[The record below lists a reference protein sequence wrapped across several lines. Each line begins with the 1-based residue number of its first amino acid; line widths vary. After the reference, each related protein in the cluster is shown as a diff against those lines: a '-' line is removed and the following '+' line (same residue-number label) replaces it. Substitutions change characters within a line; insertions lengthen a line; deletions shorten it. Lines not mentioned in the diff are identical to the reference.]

1 MKSFNWLLKNTLIGI
16 LLTFLWVCITLPA
29 FAQENQKTVI
39 ATGVAPIQGDNIS
52 GARQNA
58 VQDAL
63 RQALEQ
69 GVGMVMDATSIL
81 QNDDLM
87 EKIYS
92 NTKGYITRYEIIK
105 ERKEQNGLY
114 RVKIQAAV
122 KTGELRATLVRLGI
136 IKAIMDY
143 PRVMILQ
150 HPQNVASSASKAAE
164 TVLIKNFTDKRF
176 DVVDPGKSKQLHGE
190 LKELFKVNNIKNVAA
205 RIGLRHHAEIV
216 VLYELKTSA
225 SEFDGI
231 MESTPVDLRTQAIVT
246 TTAQILSAEGK
257 SIIGVGKTR
266 ERARMEGTRQV
277 TEKICQPLMHTIVS
291 WWADYTANGLPYI
304 ITLKTPAKAD
314 RLVISF
320 QQAIESIPGVVS
332 LTERS
337 SGGGITEMM
346 VKYRGNTTQLKREI
360 ISKLAAYNNFEKLHT
375 VSSKGRFIVFSIM

>member
-1 MKSFNWLLKNTLIGI
+1 MKSFNRLLKNTEIGI
-16 LLTFLWVCITLPA
+16 LLTLILVCITLPA
-29 FAQENQKTVI
+29 LAREKQTTVI
-39 ATGVAPIQGDNIS
+39 ATGVAIVQGDNIS

-58 VQDAL
+58 IQDAL

-81 QNDDLM
+81 QDDDLM
-87 EKIYS
+87 ERIYS

-114 RVKIQAAV
+114 RVKIQADV
-122 KTGELRATLVRLGI
+122 KTGELRATLVKLGI
-136 IKAIMDY
+136 IKAMMDY
-143 PRVMILQ
+143 PRIMILP
-150 HPQNVASSASKAAE
+150 HPLNVDSSASKAAE

-176 DVVDPGKSKQLHGE
+176 DVVDPGKSRQLHGE
-190 LKELFKVNNIKNVAA
+190 LKELFKADNIKNVAA
-205 RIGLRHHAEIV
+205 RIGLQHYAEIV

-257 SIIGVGKTR
+257 SLIGVGKTR
-266 ERARMEGTRQV
+266 EMARMEGARQV

-291 WWADYTANGLPYI
+291 WWADYTANGLPYV
-304 ITLKTPAKAD
+304 ITLKTPTRAD
-314 RLVISF
+314 RTVITF
-320 QQAIESIPGVVS
+320 QKVIESIPGVVS

-346 VKYRGNTTQLKREI
+346 VKYRGNSAQLKREI
-360 ISKLAAYNNFEKLHT
+360 ISKLHRYNSFEKLHT
-375 VSSKGRFIVFSIM
+375 VSSKGRFMVFSVM

>member
-58 VQDAL
+58 IKDAL

-231 MESTPVDLRTQAIVT
+231 MKSTPVDLRTQAIVT

-375 VSSKGRFIVFSIM
+375 VSSKGRFIVFSLL

>member
-1 MKSFNWLLKNTLIGI
+1 MKSFNWLLKNTAIGI
-16 LLTFLWVCITLPA
+16 LLTLLLVCITLPA
-29 FAQENQKTVI
+29 LAQEKQKTVI
-39 ATGVAPIQGDNIS
+39 ATGVAAVQGDNIS

-58 VQDAL
+58 IQDAL

-69 GVGMVMDATSIL
+69 GVGMAMDATTIL
-81 QNDDLM
+81 QDDDLM

-92 NTKGYITRYEIIK
+92 NTQGYITTYEIIK

-122 KTGELRATLVRLGI
+122 KTGELRATLVKLGI

-143 PRVMILQ
+143 PRIMILP
-150 HPQNVASSASKAAE
+150 HPQNIDSSASKAAE

-190 LKELFKVNNIKNVAA
+190 LKELFKVDDIKNVAA
-205 RIGLRHHAEIV
+205 KVGLQHHAEIV
-216 VLYELKTSA
+216 ILYELKTST

-231 MESTPVDLRTQAIVT
+231 MENTPVDLRTQAIVT
-246 TTAQILSAEGK
+246 TTAQILSAQGK
-257 SIIGVGKTR
+257 SLIGVGKTR
-266 ERARMEGTRQV
+266 EMARMEGARQV
-277 TEKICQPLMHTIVS
+277 TEKVCQPLMHTIVS
-291 WWADYTANGLPYI
+291 WWADYTANGPPYV
-304 ITLKTPAKAD
+304 ITLKTPTKAD

-360 ISKLAAYNNFEKLHT
+360 ISKLDGYNNFEKLHT
-375 VSSKGRFIVFSIM
+375 VSSKGRFLVFSVL